1 MSSREKTML
10 ARILP
15 LLLAM
20 TAVAL
25 LPTGDALGQDRE
37 GDAPVPD
44 SENDGGD
51 GGADEGGDGGDGE
64 DNGGND
70 DGDEGQPVAP
80 GPCGAMGSP
89 HIMLFVVLGGFL
101 LLYFWSGRTRRKQEA
116 KRREML
122 ENLKKGDKVTS
133 IGGICGSVV
142 EVREDEVV
150 VKVDETGNTRMR
162 LARWAIRGVGDEAK
176 TESPDQQKK

>member
-15 LLLAM
+15 FLLAV

-51 GGADEGGDGGDGE
+51 GGADEGGDGGNGE
-64 DNGGND
+64 DNGGSD
-70 DGDEGQPVAP
+70 DEGQPVAP

-101 LLYFWSGRTRRKQEA
+101 LLYFWSGRTRRKQES

-176 TESPDQQKK
+176 AESPEQQKK